1 MPHSVVPIRLTQ
13 GTRQIRTPAE
23 QSEQPVWGTDEY
35 PENYKKLLE
44 KKEIIVLTKTD
55 LIDNFDI
62 KEAKKKFKDIHSNIY
77 AISLYDDDD
86 MKSFGEALIKEF
98 TLINE

>member
-1 MPHSVVPIRLTQ
+1 MLVHVISLENEDIVKAYKTVRKELKQ
-13 GTRQIRTPAE
+13 Y
-23 QSEQPVWGTDEY
+23 DE
-35 PENYKKLLE
+35 KLLE

-62 KEAKKKFKDIHSNIY
+62 REAKKKFKDIHSNIY